1 MKGLLI
7 ILTLITGCIPA
18 MAITWRVSLQG
29 PLRSVQ
35 QAIRQAKP
43 GDTIEV
49 MKGIYYEKNL
59 VVDKPV
65 YLKGINYPVLDGE
78 HTWEI
83 ITVKASRV
91 TIEGFRIQHSGH
103 SSLQDIAGI
112 KISNAQQ
119 VTVRNNQLD
128 DNYFGVFCESALQC
142 RIINNTLRSY
152 AEAEFSSGDGIHAWK
167 SDSLEI
173 AGNTITGFRDGIYF
187 EFVTNSFVR
196 QNTSEN
202 NIRYGLHFMFSH
214 NDEYT
219 GNTFRKN
226 GTGVTIMY
234 THGIIM
240 RHNVFTENWGSAS
253 FAVLMKDISDSQ
265 VENNRFEQN
274 TVGIYMEGSNRLS
287 IRHNRFKGNGW
298 ALKIQASCGENTI
311 TRNNFSANTFDVATN
326 GSLVLND
333 FTGNYWDKYEGYDL
347 NRDGIG
353 DVPYRPVS
361 LYSMIVERN
370 PGAMMLFRSF
380 MVSLLDKAEKVLP
393 GVTPVDLKDD
403 RPFMKPLKL

>member
-1 MKGLLI
+1 MKKLFFILI
-7 ILTLITGCIPA
+7 LFVGSIPA
-18 MAITWRVSLQG
+18 MATTWRVSPQG
-29 PLRSVQ
+29 ALHSIQ

-49 MKGIYYEKNL
+49 LKGVYYEKNL

-65 YLKGINYPVLDGE
+65 YLKGIDNPALDGE
-78 HTWEI
+78 HTYEV
-83 ITVKASRV
+83 ITIKSSGV
-91 TIEGFRIQHSGH
+91 TVEGFQIRHSGK

-112 KISNAQQ
+112 KISNVQQ
-119 VTVRNNQLD
+119 VTIRNNIFD
-128 DNYFGVFCESALQC
+128 DNYFGIYCETALKC
-142 RIINNTLRSY
+142 SIVKNTLRSY
-152 AEAEFSSGDGIHAWK
+152 AKAEFQSGDGIHAWK

-173 AGNTITGFRDGIYF
+173 SGNTINGFRDGIYF
-187 EFVTNSFVR
+187 EFVTNSNIR
-196 QNTSEN
+196 NNTSEN

-219 GNTFRKN
+219 ANTFRKN

-240 RHNVFTENWGSAS
+240 RQNIFAENWGSAS
-253 FAVLMKDISDSQ
+253 YAILMKDISDSD
-265 VENNRFEQN
+265 VANNLFEQN

-287 IRHNRFKGNGW
+287 IRQNRFKSNGW
-298 ALKIQASCGENTI
+298 ALKIQASCDENTI
-311 TRNNFSANTFDVATN
+311 TKNNFTGNTFDVATN

-361 LYSMIVERN
+361 MYSMIVERN
-370 PGAMMLFRSF
+370 PTAMMLFRSF

-393 GVTPVDLKDD
+393 GVTPENLKDD
-403 RPFMKPLKL
+403 KPYMKAFDL